1 MKTTII
7 NLIIIL
13 IFSPVMIFAQTES
26 DTVPEGRISDTTTMK
41 FGKTTIIIVEHKEAK
56 TKTQT
61 VSNSNDTITVKK
73 RTKPEAHWAGIE
85 LGINMFMN
93 QDNEFDVPAGY
104 DFLELNEAKSI
115 AVNINFIDKELSLI
129 NNKLLLV
136 TGLGMTFN
144 NYRFRNNIT
153 LLADTN
159 RVAATFDTINYQKSK
174 LSVTYLSVPLLLE
187 FNDGKSKRS
196 FHVAAGIIGGLRIG
210 SHTKQKYQ
218 IGSKTVKPKVRDDFN
233 LNPIRYDATV
243 RFGFGSLAF
252 FGTYTLN
259 GLFKEKRGP
268 EVYPFTAGI
277 GLIF

>member
-1 MKTTII
+1 MKACKISLI
-7 NLIIIL
+7 FLLLLNPAIII
-13 IFSPVMIFAQTES
+13 AQTEG
-26 DTVPEGRISDTTTMK
+26 DTATNKGVDTTTVRL
-41 FGKTTIIIVEHKEAK
+41 GKTRIIIVEDKNSTDINVDTTIV
-56 TKTQT
+56 TK
-61 VSNSNDTITVKK
+61 K
-73 RTKPEAHWAGIE
+73 KPEAHWAGFE

-93 QDNEFDVPAGY
+93 KDNEFDVPANY
-104 DFLELNEAKSI
+104 EFLELNEAKSV

-144 NYRFRNNIT
+144 NYRFRHNVT

-159 RVAATFDTINYQKSK
+159 RVVASYDTISYEKSK
-174 LSVTYLSVPLLLE
+174 LAVTYLTVPLLLE
-187 FNDGKSKRS
+187 LTDGKTKKS
-196 FHVAAGIIGGLRIG
+196 FHIAAGIIGGLRIG

-218 IGSKTVKPKVRDDFN
+218 SGSKTIKPKVRDDFN

-243 RFGFGSLAF
+243 RLGWGSLAF

-268 EVYPFTAGI
+268 EIHPFTTGI
-277 GLIF
+277 GITF